1 MKTILCLLLIASA
14 PFAFAQ
20 QRQQP
25 TQGNNQ
31 GNQNSAA
38 DGEKPYADDANPHKR
53 FWRASLPGGSYMV
66 ALDRIASVSKH
77 EYLLDGNLIITEV
90 NIDTVGNSA
99 VRIYQI
105 TPAAS
110 KSGLDT
116 AKRLVERG
124 TELLDKAGQRTGTD
138 PNSAVHKTYPLTTHT
153 KTIEY
158 RVKNV
163 ATLNALLASVSK
175 AWVDG
180 KGRHFKVN

>member
-1 MKTILCLLLIASA
+1 MKTILCLLLLTTA
-14 PFAFAQ
+14 PFALAQ
-20 QRQQP
+20 QGQP
-25 TQGNNQ
+25 TQGGNKQNAQ
-31 GNQNSAA
+31 GEE
-38 DGEKPYADDANPHKR
+38 EKPYSDDSNPHKR

-77 EYLLDGNLIITEV
+77 EYLLDGNLIVTEV

-110 KSGLDT
+110 KSGLGT
-116 AKRLVERG
+116 AQRLVERG

-153 KTIEY
+153 KTIEF

-163 ATLNALLASVSK
+163 ATLNALLSSVSK